1 MLHLRN
7 VLLFS
12 IATVL
17 LFAGTHTSAA
27 PYDPLTPLPDQT
39 HSEEITLHDN
49 QRNRDIPLRI
59 YLPATLSPAPLI
71 LFSHGL
77 GGSREGNAYTGEYWS
92 QRGYVVVAMQHA
104 GSDEAIW
111 QGKSVLQMMPDMK
124 QAASGT
130 NLVSRIND
138 VHSVID
144 QLTQLNSANGNALY
158 HRLDLQRIG
167 MSGHSFGAV
176 TTEAV
181 SGQTFP
187 AALHYTDPRIKA
199 ALAFSPSVPRQQ
211 TAEQAFSVVPIPWM
225 LMTGT
230 EDNSR
235 LVGTTAAS
243 RLAVYPA
250 LPPGDK
256 YELVLY
262 RAEHSAFTDRPLM
275 GDREQ
280 RNANHHRV
288 ILALSTAFWDA
299 YLKNDAA
306 AKAWLQGNGPRT
318 VMQAQDRWQWK

>member
-1 MLHLRN
+1 MFNLRN
-7 VLLFS
+7 LCLAFLL
-12 IATVL
+12 L
-17 LFAGTHTSAA
+17 LAGTNASAA
-27 PYDPLTPLPDQT
+27 NYDPLIPLPGKT
-39 HSEEITLHDN
+39 NTAEMTLHDSR
-49 QRNRDIPLRI
+49 RNRDIPVRI
-59 YLPATLSPAPLI
+59 YLPASQTPAPLI

-77 GGSREGNAYTGEYWS
+77 GGSREGNVYTGEYWS

-104 GSDEAIW
+104 GSDESIW
-111 QGKSVLQMMPDMK
+111 QGKPVGQMLSSMK
-124 QAASGT
+124 KAASAT
-130 NLVSRIND
+130 NLVARIDD
-138 VHSVID
+138 VHSVLD
-144 QLTQLNSANGNALY
+144 QLTQMNSASGTLLY
-158 HRLDLQRIG
+158 HRLDLQHIG

-176 TTEAV
+176 TTQAV
-181 SGQTFP
+181 SGQSFP

-199 ALAFSPSVPRQQ
+199 ALAFSPSTPKQQ
-211 TAEQAFSVVPIPWM
+211 SPEQAFSAVHIPWL

-235 LVGTTAAS
+235 LVGTMVAS

-262 RAEHSAFTDRPLM
+262 QAEHSAFTDRALN

-280 RNANHHRV
+280 RNPNHHRV

-299 YLKNDAA
+299 YLKNDVA
-306 AKAWLQGNGPRT
+306 AKAWLQGDGPRS